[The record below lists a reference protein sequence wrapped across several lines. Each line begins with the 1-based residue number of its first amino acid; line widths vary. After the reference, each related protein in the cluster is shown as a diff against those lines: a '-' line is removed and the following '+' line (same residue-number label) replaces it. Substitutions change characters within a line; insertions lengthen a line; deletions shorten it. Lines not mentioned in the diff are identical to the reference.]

1 MHDQGFD
8 RDLVRDPAVY
18 HEDVAAAF
26 RFAALVIPLIGVAAA
41 CGDSPTAPS
50 RDSAHDIALSQM
62 GIGAS
67 RGFAGFGPLY
77 TLCGGISP
85 SPGVEDI
92 VLHDLTV
99 HIRDAAQ
106 TTFITWSLPAFAGR
120 LGLGRSGCFGSHSD
134 PVQGRAPGTTFLIR
148 VTYSRVTGPS
158 RLIELSGP
166 VDTSRFQ

>member
-1 MHDQGFD
+1 MVPRFRIWKSRLQRTWRTIFG
-8 RDLVRDPAVY
+8 AV
-18 HEDVAAAF
+18 
-26 RFAALVIPLIGVAAA
+26 LVIPLIGVAAA

-50 RDSAHDIALSQM
+50 PQTAHEITLSRI
-62 GIGAS
+62 GVGAS

-77 TLCGGISP
+77 TVCGGISP
-85 SPGVEDI
+85 SAGVTEDI

-99 HIRDAAQ
+99 HIRDAAER
-106 TTFITWSLPAFAGR
+106 TFLMWSDPAFAGR

-134 PVQGRAPGTTFLIR
+134 PVQERAPGTTFLLR

-166 VDTSRFQ
+166 IDTTGFPR